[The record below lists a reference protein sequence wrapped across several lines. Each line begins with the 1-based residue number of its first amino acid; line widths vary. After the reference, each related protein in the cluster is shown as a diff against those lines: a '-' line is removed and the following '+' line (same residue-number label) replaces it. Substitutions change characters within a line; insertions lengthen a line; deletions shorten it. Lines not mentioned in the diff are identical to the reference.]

1 MKVIKI
7 EEIGDN
13 KYFILDGVIP
23 KDKISLLMS
32 KIRWQLADCYMS
44 LGTCIKTKN
53 SIICVNNFD
62 RPRGLDDKRI
72 EQTINKILQ
81 YR

>member
-1 MKVIKI
+1 
-7 EEIGDN
+7 
-13 KYFILDGVIP
+13 
-23 KDKISLLMS
+23 MS